1 MAERINWES
10 KAPLDLS
17 GHLATYGNAMLK
29 QNEIMGN
36 LFNAPADFVKTAQ
49 LRNQANLVDALRPM
63 DAQQLSDPQMVQ
75 EAFDRALPK
84 NSFASIDPSVINT
97 WLTDTRPKE
106 LIDKQTAQNALV
118 LDNLATQDKLDS
130 SVQAHFA
137 DGYAM
142 YQTELGQAGDDASRA
157 AVMQQYAPFLEQ
169 MDNLEP
175 YMKMNILDKYNK
187 NTNNRL
193 SDRKTMF
200 TTKTDINN
208 SLGSYLLPSYSSM
221 MGTLERDENG
231 NILNNKANTER
242 QINFQNLA
250 KRMGVNL
257 NAPGLLPVLHS
268 LYQNEE
274 VTKYNKK
281 LDQNVKLA
289 DINYKNNQSKIGL
302 TNAQANSTNAQ
313 ANYTNAQT
321 NQSNAREN
329 ARHNQ
334 EVEKQG
340 AARLSLDAAE
350 KASKMK
356 RDAEQFNNPVA
367 QASAQDL
374 LKLGFS
380 PNILKPVGKD
390 ANNKNVY
397 SVNTDLIV
405 GELAP
410 LVQKI
415 YKNYPNTY
423 DAAFKASANSTL
435 GKSGGW
441 PVGDN
446 KHQKLFNTLER
457 YQYKYTSGGAP
468 ISRKLRP
475 DEKAVFYNMLAN
487 NIVIDKKD
495 FPSILRDYNVKI
507 YNDHNDQVT
516 ALLSNVTNKVAAN
529 LSSSP
534 VSVAALLG
542 LHKNP
547 TYLARLEPNLRAS
560 LQAAALNPPPG
571 VVTQEKVPNGSG
583 LVMKYPTNLQTDNGG
598 WTVVPKATNPMVEA
612 AKGSLKGKPPK
623 GALPSTDKKNKNSK

>member
-75 EAFDRALPK
+75 QAFDRALPK
-84 NSFASIDPSVINT
+84 DSFASIDPSVINT

-118 LDNLATQDKLDS
+118 VDNINTQDKLDS
-130 SVQAHFA
+130 SVQSHFA

-142 YQTELGQAGDDASRA
+142 YNTELGQAGDDASRA
-157 AVMQQYAPFLEQ
+157 AVMQKYAPFLEQ
-169 MDNLEP
+169 LNNLEP
-175 YMKMNILDKYNK
+175 YMKMNILDNYNK
-187 NTNNRL
+187 DSNTRL
-193 SDRKTMF
+193 SDKKTMF

-208 SLGSYLLPSYSSM
+208 SLGLYLFPSYSSM
-221 MGTLERDENG
+221 MRTLDRDEKG

-257 NAPGLLPVLHS
+257 NAPGLVSVLHS
-268 LYQNEE
+268 LYQKEQATN
-274 VTKYNKK
+274 YDKK
-281 LDQNVKLA
+281 LEQKGKLA
-289 DINYKNNQSKIGL
+289 NIKYIGQQGDAL
-302 TNAQANSTNAQ
+302 VTNAN

-321 NQSNAREN
+321 TQFNAKETARSNR
-329 ARHNQ
+329 
-334 EVEKQG
+334 VKEKQTD
-340 AARLSLDAAE
+340 ARLSLDAAE
-350 KASKMK
+350 QAHTMK
-356 RDAEQFNNPVA
+356 KDAEQFNNPLA

-380 PNILKPVGKD
+380 ANILKPVGKD
-390 ANNKNVY
+390 ANNKDVY
-397 SVNTDLIV
+397 AVNTDLIA
-405 GELAP
+405 GEIAP
-410 LVQKI
+410 LVQSI
-415 YKNYPNTY
+415 YKKYPNTY

-457 YQYKYTSGGAP
+457 YQYKYTSGGKP

-487 NIVIDKKD
+487 NTVIGEKD
-495 FPSILRDYNVKI
+495 FPSILRDYNAKI
-507 YNDHNDQVT
+507 YNDQNDQVT
-516 ALLSNVTNKVAAN
+516 TLLSNVTNKVAAN

-547 TYLARLEPNLRAS
+547 TYLARLPPDLRAS
-560 LQAAALNPPPG
+560 LQAYALNNPPPG
-571 VVTQEKVPNGSG
+571 VVSKVKVPNGSG
-583 LVMKYPTNLQTDNGG
+583 LVMGYPTNLQTDNGG
-598 WTVVPKATNPMVEA
+598 WTVVPN
-612 AKGSLKGKPPK
+612 
-623 GALPSTDKKNKNSK
+623 STKDKKDKNNK